1 MFAGRAVTKQTQS
14 SFFSFLQ
21 KLGVAIFIKIVKI
34 IINNIFFNY
43 VIPDISRTECSS
55 GFTLFMTNG
64 FP

>member
-1 MFAGRAVTKQTQS
+1 MFAGRAVTKQTQNN
-14 SFFSFLQ
+14 FFFLQ